1 MHYNIGKHKWWS
13 PTTGGDPIDLAY
25 VDGGLYDNLGA
36 LAVLRRGCSTLLLC
50 DACDTDLTDKK
61 QCPNEEKI
69 KEKYSDLGFL
79 FGVGAPSLPKFITKK
94 SYSDTINER
103 SQVFE
108 SEEFMNV
115 INEMKYKQSHGKP
128 LVVRKKLKLLA
139 NEYAGIYE
147 SREVDVIFCFNGANK
162 KFEEKLKIP
171 KTAKIDKGR
180 FAPFPY
186 INTLLCDYTGDEVNM
201 LSSSCSYNLVE
212 GLKSVDFDIDQVERL
227 SP

>member
-50 DACDTDLTDKK
+50 DACDTNLLDPKLTDKK
-61 QCPNEEKI
+61 LHGA
-69 KEKYSDLGFL
+69 YSDLGFL
-79 FGVGAPSLPKFITKK
+79 FGVGAVTLPKFITKK

-115 INEMKYKQSHGKP
+115 INEMKYKQ
-128 LVVRKKLKLLA
+128 R
-139 NEYAGIYE
+139 
-147 SREVDVIFCFNGANK
+147 
-162 KFEEKLKIP
+162 
-171 KTAKIDKGR
+171 
-180 FAPFPY
+180 
-186 INTLLCDYTGDEVNM
+186 
-201 LSSSCSYNLVE
+201 
-212 GLKSVDFDIDQVERL
+212 
-227 SP
+227 